1 MITEHQYQR
10 LMKTQK
16 DPPNV
21 RKAAMK
27 AGMHRHTATKYIK
40 QGHGPRKPTEPRG
53 SRRADPVTELW
64 PEAKRFLEETPELE
78 AKALFSHLLAK
89 LGPEHVSLP
98 ARALRTF
105 QRRVQAWRRHHGPPK
120 EVFFPQ
126 VLNPGE
132 FIQVDWTHAAELG
145 VTVAGEAFN
154 HLLCHAVLPFSNVQW
169 AVPCQS
175 ESLLSLKVGLQDA
188 LWAFGG
194 VPVGLQTDQ
203 SSTATHQL
211 KRGEAARGFNT
222 EYLALCAHLGL
233 KPRTINKAC
242 PQENGD
248 IESANGHLKRRLKSH
263 LALRGSRDFASVAD
277 YAAFVANVCRGANL
291 QRTVRFTE
299 ESATLRALPATRY
312 PQAEE
317 SAVRVSSFSTIRV
330 KNHAYSVPSQLIGSM
345 VGVELDEQTVVV
357 RFEREEVLRCPRS
370 SHGGARIDYRHVIAS
385 LVRKPGAFAGYKYR
399 EELFPGTALRQAYDA
414 LLGAAPANTT
424 GWADRHYL
432 ALLVLAAA
440 HGENEVCAV
449 IGVALRS
456 GELPTPDWVEPRLRD
471 TAVPSPLMP
480 VLAPELGAYDQLL
493 VGEVAA

>member
-10 LMKTQK
+10 LMKTQQ

-27 AGMHRHTATKYIK
+27 AGMHRHTATKYLR
-40 QGHGPRKPTEPRG
+40 QGHGPRKPTEPRT
-53 SRRADPVTELW
+53 RRCADPVIELW
-64 PEAKRFLEETPELE
+64 PEAKRFLEESPELE
-78 AKALFSHLLAK
+78 AKALFEHLISK
-89 LGPEHVSLP
+89 LGPELAALP
-98 ARALRTF
+98 ARSLRTF
-105 QRRVQAWRRHHGPPK
+105 QRRVQAWRRHHGPAK

-132 FIQVDWTHAAELG
+132 FVQVDWTHASELG
-145 VTVAGEAFN
+145 VTVAGEAFD

-169 AVPCQS
+169 AVPCLS

-194 VPVGLQTDQ
+194 VPAGIQTDQ

-233 KPRTINKAC
+233 KPRTINRAC

-263 LALRGSRDFASVAD
+263 LALRGSRDFATVAD
-277 YAAFVANVCRGANL
+277 YALFVAGVCRGANL
-291 QRTVRFTE
+291 QRRERFAQ
-299 ESATLRALPATRY
+299 ESATLSTLPEARY
-312 PQAEE
+312 PEAE
-317 SAVRVSSFSTIRV
+317 AVVVRVSSFSTIRV
-330 KNHAYSVPSQLIGSM
+330 KQHAYSVPSRLIGLM
-345 VGVELDEQTVVV
+345 VDVELSEQTVVV

-370 SHGGARIDYRHVIAS
+370 THGGARIDYRHVIAS
-385 LVRKPGAFAGYKYR
+385 LVRKPGAFAGYLYR
-399 EELFPGTALRQAYDA
+399 EELFPGTAFRQAYDA
-414 LLGAAPANTT
+414 LLSAAPANTT

-432 ALLVLAAA
+432 GLLALAAA
-440 HGENEVCAV
+440 HGENEVSAV
-449 IGVALRS
+449 IGVALRA
-456 GELPTPDWVEPRLRD
+456 GELPIPDRVEPGLLA
-471 TAVPSPLMP
+471 AVVPAPSMP
-480 VLAPELGAYDQLL
+480 VLAPELGAYDRLL
-493 VGEVAA
+493 AGEVAA